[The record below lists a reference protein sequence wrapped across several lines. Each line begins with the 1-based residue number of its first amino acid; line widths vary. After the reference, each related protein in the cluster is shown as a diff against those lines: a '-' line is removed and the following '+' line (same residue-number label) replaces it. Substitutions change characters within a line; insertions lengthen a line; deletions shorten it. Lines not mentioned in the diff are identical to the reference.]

1 MMALKP
7 WESSHSPFRSSHK
20 DRGAVVLSCA
30 AAEAGAARQS
40 ALQVSIVSVL
50 VQTRWRPMR
59 VELAPGCE
67 RYAGEDFAHEA
78 G

>member
-1 MMALKP
+1 MA
-7 WESSHSPFRSSHK
+7 
-20 DRGAVVLSCA
+20 G
-30 AAEAGAARQS
+30 AGAAHQAAMR
-40 ALQVSIVSVL
+40 VPITSVL
-50 VQTRWRPMR
+50 VQTQWHPTR

>member
-7 WESSHSPFRSSHK
+7 WESSHSPVRSSHK

-30 AAEAGAARQS
+30 AAKAGAARQS